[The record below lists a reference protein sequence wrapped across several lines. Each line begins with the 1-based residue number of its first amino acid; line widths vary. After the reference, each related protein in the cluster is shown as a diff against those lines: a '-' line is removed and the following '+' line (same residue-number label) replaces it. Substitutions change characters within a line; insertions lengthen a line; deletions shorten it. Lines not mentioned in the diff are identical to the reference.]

1 MQLTPSS
8 VRWAIDFVANHS
20 DGDLFPRILEFDAI
34 LAQREYFTELL
45 AKADLNQLHPGPSR
59 RFIVPK
65 DEISYRQ
72 ATQLDPQDS
81 IILSALL
88 YQYGQGIEDRRLGS
102 KIVFSYRFVPSDEHG
117 LYSSNSAW
125 NEFWDEAK
133 DLAAQ
138 ASAVLYC
145 DIADFYNQIY
155 HHTIENQLIESQFPN
170 QAVKWILN
178 LLGSTTADVSRGVP
192 VGPHSV
198 HLLAEAALIPIDN
211 ALASY
216 GLTFRRFADDILIFC
231 DDRKRARSVLARVA
245 SVLDKQQRLTLQR
258 HKTRIFSSD
267 DCIELC
273 NKMVEDRPINSHER
287 DMLAIVRKYSGGDPY
302 KLISYEKV
310 KPKDWKQL
318 TEKKITSI
326 IEEYTSAADTD
337 YIRLRWFYRRLTQI
351 GHPGAMQISLKKI
364 RQLEPCFANICSYF
378 ASVQTISPKKW
389 KGIGGK
395 LLVLLETHDVKDN
408 EYFGLS
414 ILSLFSRN
422 AYLNHFPAL
431 ASQFATSDPYARREI
446 ILAGYKNRAVDWLR
460 EHKESFEGMDL
471 WQKRAFLLGCSQ
483 LPPDERK
490 FFLRRRKFE
499 RPFEMTICKWARRP
513 AQSRETG

>member
-1 MQLTPSS
+1 MQLKGSS
-8 VRWAIDFVANHS
+8 VRWAIDCVANHS
-20 DGDLFPRILEFDAI
+20 DGDLFPRILEFEAI
-34 LAQREYFTELL
+34 LAQREYFIELL
-45 AKADLNQLHPGPSR
+45 EKPELLQLHPGPSR

-88 YQYGQGIEDRRLGS
+88 FQYGQGIEDRRLDS
-102 KIVFSYRFVPSDEHG
+102 KIVFSYRFGPSGEHG
-117 LYSSNSAW
+117 LYSSQSAW

-133 DLAAQ
+133 DLAERS
-138 ASAVLYC
+138 SAILYC

-155 HHTIENQLIESQFPN
+155 HHTIENQLIASGFPN
-170 QAVKWILN
+170 QAVKWIRN

-211 ALASY
+211 TLASY
-216 GLTFRRFADDILIFC
+216 GFTFRRFADDILIFC
-231 DDRKRARSVLARVA
+231 DSREQARSVLARVA

-267 DCIELC
+267 ECLELC
-273 NKMVEDRPINSHER
+273 NKMIEDRPINSHEKE
-287 DMLAIVRKYSGGDPY
+287 MLAIVRKYSGGDPY
-302 KLISYEKV
+302 KLISYETV
-310 KPKDWKQL
+310 KPKDWKRL

-326 IEEYTSAADTD
+326 IDDYTKRIDTD

-351 GHPGAMQISLKKI
+351 GHPGAMRISLKKI
-364 RQLEPCFANICSYF
+364 RQLGPCFANICSYF

-389 KGIGGK
+389 KKVGEK
-395 LLVLLETHDVKDN
+395 LLMLLETHDVKDN
-408 EYFGLS
+408 EFFRLS
-414 ILSLFSRN
+414 ILSLFTRN

-431 ASQFATSDPYARREI
+431 ASQFGTSDPYARREI
-446 ILAGYKNRAVDWLR
+446 ILAGYKNGAVDWLR
-460 EHKESFEGMDL
+460 EHKETFEGMDP

-483 LPPDERK
+483 FPPDERK
-490 FFLRRRKFE
+490 FFLRRRKLE
-499 RPFEMTICKWARRP
+499 RPFEMALCKWAMVC
-513 AQSRETG
+513 SK